1 MIVIITTN
9 EINLNEH
16 VPLKNIERLKSV
28 GELDLII
35 GNSIILKDEIIHFK
49 IKESKIELL
58 VGLNWIKNNYDI
70 SLIIF
75 FDYVTPINND
85 LLGNHIIIP
94 KKIFSIDDP
103 PLEWNSNPL
112 VKKIEINIKKNNTIR
127 KAIHETNY
135 DFYYGDILSIDKKFI
150 NTSSI
155 KELSDLNYFDG
166 INYFIFN
173 SNKFAN
179 ENKIDIYNI
188 CIAKTKYMLKLKFEK
203 IFEKLF

>member
-9 EINLNEH
+9 EINLKEH
-16 VPLKNIERLKSV
+16 IPLKNIERLKSV
-28 GELDLII
+28 GELDLIM
-35 GNSIILKDEIIHFK
+35 GNSIILKDELIHFK

-150 NTSSI
+150 NPSSI
-155 KELSDLNYFDG
+155 KELRDLNYFDG
-166 INYFIFN
+166 INYFIFS

-188 CIAKTKYMLKLKFEK
+188 CIGKTNSMVNLKFEK
-203 IFEKLF
+203 LFEKLF